1 VILGHHT
8 GVQGERRD
16 IWDIK
21 RGSGLPWSYDE
32 LFGHRDPVRPCG
44 VYNKIL
50 GHHGRVQGLTAWGV
64 HVLELIGHHGG
75 VQGLTLMHRDQLGHY
90 GRVQAWREVRGVGLG
105 QHG

>member
-1 VILGHHT
+1 MSYLDIGIQCGHVVCT
-8 GVQGERRD
+8 IRYLD
-16 IWDIK
+16 IME
-21 RGSGLPWSYDE
+21 GS
-32 LFGHRDPVRPCG
+32 
-44 VYNKIL
+44 
-50 GHHGRVQGLTAWGV
+50 RVSLHGV